1 MRRRARGITAAITA
15 TATLL
20 AIGAQTVSA
29 GVLWTM
35 TVSPPTAAVG
45 DDTTFTFTATNLDPL
60 LGIACVI
67 VEIPTAINPGEVWIA
82 GGSTAEVWTAW
93 RSGQLVTAVID
104 TGDGDQKLRAGE
116 WLSFAVTGVPVQTG
130 AHGIS
135 AVAYSGHEC
144 VNDARDLA
152 APRVVVISGPLAS
165 EPTHAPTPVPTP
177 SPTSSPTAE
186 PIPEPIAT
194 LPPIPATPVE
204 QPRILPTPLPA
215 ATPTSSP
222 SAPETPPASPASETP
237 TASPDSQAVVA
248 ARPVGGGTDAPP
260 AASARTAALAV
271 GRAEGSGEAAGELS
285 LGPLGVIDGVT
296 VWAIP
301 GAVVGGPG
309 LLVIL
314 WVALQ
319 AGVAAAWIPAV
330 GVMRGR
336 DGRHARP
343 RPYAAH

>member
-82 GGSTAEVWTAW
+82 GGSTAGVWTAR

-130 AHGIS
+130 PHGIS

-152 APRVVVISGPLAS
+152 APPVVVISGPLAS
-165 EPTHAPTPVPTP
+165 EPTHAPTPIL
-177 SPTSSPTAE
+177 TSSPTAE

-194 LPPIPATPVE
+194 LPPILATPVE

-215 ATPTSSP
+215 ATPTSLP
-222 SAPETPPASPASETP
+222 AAPMTPTASPASETP
-237 TASPDSQAVVA
+237 TAIPDSQAVAVAA
-248 ARPVGGGTDAPP
+248 ARPVGGGTDAPS
-260 AASARTAALAV
+260 AATARTAALAV
-271 GRAEGSGEAAGELS
+271 GRAEGSGEDAGELS